1 MFTVA
6 LTYLGTAMAGHLLNT
21 ITPQTTEIYNRLAG
35 NKTITNAEE
44 LVNLQYLK
52 ILKVIS
58 WTKSSIFHF
67 SVIYLHACLQYLDQF
82 ECLTVL

>member
-21 ITPQTTEIYNRLAG
+21 MTPQTTDIYNKLAG

-44 LVNLQYLK
+44 LVKLNYLT

-58 WTKSSIFHF
+58 CTKSSNFQSF
-67 SVIYLHACLQYLDQF
+67 IYLLNWHHLIDLS
-82 ECLTVL
+82 T